1 MKSLIRR
8 LWNSLKNEIVET
20 DPWEPELP
28 IGKIMLREKI
38 ERQFAP
44 GRVLGVFDSAEE
56 LSEFL
61 GTHPA
66 MNGYWVT
73 IRRLDGS
80 YESADRRHLWHL
92 LANYEYHEPTISF
105 AEAEAML
112 AKSSA

>member
-1 MKSLIRR
+1 MIRR
-8 LWNSLKNEIVET
+8 FLSWLRSEIVQE

-28 IGKIMLREKI
+28 IGQIMLREKI
-38 ERQFAP
+38 EGQFTP
-44 GRVLGVFDSAEE
+44 GRVLGIFSSTEE
-56 LSEFL
+56 LSAFI
-61 GTHPA
+61 GVRPA
-66 MNGYWVT
+66 MSGYWVT